1 MEGGGVT
8 DRRLLL
14 ITWHDARS
22 NHAGWEKL
30 ETIAKQSPA
39 TVRTVGWELRRTK
52 RHLTLVASIVEDDGS
67 GDVTIPLGMI
77 VSEKELKP

>member
-1 MEGGGVT
+1 MT
-8 DRRLLL
+8 PRRLLL
-14 ITWHDARS
+14 VTWWDARS
-22 NHAGWEKL
+22 EYAGWEKL

-39 TVRTVGWELRRTK
+39 TVRSVGWELKRTK

-77 VSEKELKP
+77 ISEKELKA